1 MSAQA
6 YVWRRQFSWEQLV
19 KIQSVRW
26 MRERFRQRNLQDLSR
41 FARCQL
47 RDAPGQDEVL
57 GRERIKVRCDGK
69 WDGKRVAFEVTVRP
83 LVKQYAIDVY
93 ARLLAAALRY
103 YPTFTRWEAEDGP
116 LVGERRLVFP
126 DRLDEAAAY
135 WMRAHAWRVM
145 EDTDVAVAETCVVSV
160 RKGAPKQ
167 VAVDLT
173 VDRVPTPDEV
183 REELVPRLGRGGPL
197 PVDPKP
203 RKCDPNAAIGL
214 FTELSLPE
222 LVLLNWEQVRKP
234 PTAADRALHEA
245 IGRFDHDGVR
255 AALAHGADPNGI
267 LDEASANA
275 PLTRVASFRFW
286 WQHESSGEPWAVL
299 QKRYPGP
306 STDEII
312 RMIDL
317 LVEAGAALD
326 WAPPN
331 EHTPL
336 AEAALNGEEAV
347 VRHLLAL
354 GADPSIRCHT
364 DDHPAEMGSAW
375 DYAAYHCDED
385 IGNDD
390 RSAWDAL
397 AEVWPEPFGQ
407 VRKERRG

>member
-1 MSAQA
+1 MTKQA

-19 KIQSVRW
+19 KLQSVRW
-26 MRERFRQRNLQDLSR
+26 MRERFRRRKLLDLCR

-47 RDAPGQDEVL
+47 RDAPSRDE
-57 GRERIKVRCDGK
+57 IQVRCDGE
-69 WDGKRVAFEVTVRP
+69 WEGDRVEFDVTVQP
-83 LVKQYAIDVY
+83 LVKRYAIAVY
-93 ARLLAAALRY
+93 ARLLDAALRY

-135 WMRAHAWRVM
+135 WMRVHAWREM
-145 EDTDVAVAETCVVSV
+145 EDTDIAVAESCRVSV

-167 VAVDLT
+167 VDVDIA
-173 VDRVPTPDEV
+173 VDRVLTADEV

-197 PVDPKP
+197 PVDPTP
-203 RKCDPNAAIGL
+203 RKCDPQIVSGL

-234 PTAADRALHEA
+234 PTAADRALLEA
-245 IGRFDHDGVR
+245 IERFDHDGVR
-255 AALAHGADPNGI
+255 EALAAGADPNAT
-267 LDEASANA
+267 LDDRLADA

-286 WQHESSGEPWAVL
+286 WQHEPSGEPWDVL

-317 LVEAGAALD
+317 LIEAGAVLD

-375 DYAAYHCDED
+375 DYAAYHCDGD
-385 IGNDD
+385 VGNHD
-390 RSAWDAL
+390 RSAWEAL
-397 AEVWPEPFGQ
+397 ADVWPEPFGR
-407 VRKERRG
+407 VRERRRK

>member
-1 MSAQA
+1 MSERA

-19 KIQSVRW
+19 KLWSVRW
-26 MRERFRQRNLQDLSR
+26 MRERFRQRNLEELSR

-47 RDAPGQDEVL
+47 RDAPSRDEAH
-57 GRERIKVRCDGK
+57 VRCDGK
-69 WDGKRVAFEVTVRP
+69 WDGKRVVFDITVRP
-83 LVKQYAIDVY
+83 LVKEYAIAVY
-93 ARLLAAALRY
+93 ARLLDGALRY
-103 YPTFTRWEAEDGP
+103 YPTFLRWEAEDGP

-135 WMRAHAWRVM
+135 WMQGQAWRMMV
-145 EDTDVAVAETCVVSV
+145 DTDVAVAESCRVAV

-167 VAVDLT
+167 VDVDIT
-173 VDRVPTPDEV
+173 IDRVLTEDEV

-203 RKCDPNAAIGL
+203 RKCDPQVVSGL

-234 PTAADRALHEA
+234 PTAADRALHAA
-245 IGRFDHDGVR
+245 IGRFDQDGVR
-255 AALAHGADPNGI
+255 AALADGADPNGT
-267 LDEASANA
+267 LDKRFADV
-275 PLTRVASFRFW
+275 PLTQVVSFKHW
-286 WQHESSGEPWAVL
+286 MQQTAGGHDWDVL
-299 QKRYPGP
+299 RRQFPGP

-312 RMIDL
+312 QMIDL

-326 WAPPN
+326 WAPPDR
-331 EHTPL
+331 HTPL

-364 DDHPAEMGSAW
+364 DDHSAGMGNAW
-375 DYAAYHCDED
+375 DYAAYHCDGD
-385 IGNDD
+385 AGNHD
-390 RSAWDAL
+390 RSAWEAL
-397 AEVWPEPFGQ
+397 EEVWPEPFGR
-407 VRKERRG
+407 VREQRRK